1 MHFFLFCCAMYS
13 MYSNCSTSKCILTLS
28 STEVI
33 LNYNKICLNY
43 VFKLIN
49 SDQTTRHLKRII
61 FMYICPEKKYI
72 YPNSLKHYHRNAR

>member
-13 MYSNCSTSKCILTLS
+13 TYSNYSTSKCILTLS

-43 VFKLIN
+43 VFK
-49 SDQTTRHLKRII
+49 
-61 FMYICPEKKYI
+61 
-72 YPNSLKHYHRNAR
+72 